1 MNTNQ
6 RDSAEKENDKSTRKV
21 QVEKKVLSRNDEVA
35 QSNYEWLSRHGTIA
49 LNFISSPGTGKTLL
63 LEKTLS
69 ALAGEI
75 ECAVLVG
82 DQQSDN
88 DARRLADKGAR
99 VQQIETGSS
108 CHLDAERVSKFLHQV
123 VFDTTRLLF
132 IENVG
137 NLICPAAY
145 RLGEKYRVTLLS
157 VPEGEDK
164 PVKYPPVF
172 ARADIIIL
180 TKVDLVEVLEFDM
193 QACLNNI
200 KSINPTAKVLQLSA
214 KTGVGMDQ
222 WLGCLREIAAVNR
235 AAT

>member
-1 MNTNQ
+1 MV
-6 RDSAEKENDKSTRKV
+6 ENGFGSDQEDNIGNRRTV

-35 QSNYEWLSRHGTIA
+35 QSNFEWLGRHGTIG

-63 LEKTLS
+63 LEKTLI
-69 ALAGEI
+69 ALDGQI
-75 ECAVLVG
+75 QCSVLVG

-88 DARRLADKGAR
+88 DARRLAGKGAK

-123 VFDTTRLLF
+123 VTEETRLLF

-145 RLGEKYRVTLLS
+145 RLGEKYKVTLLS

-164 PVKYPPVF
+164 PVKYPAVF
-172 ARADIIIL
+172 ARADIVIL
-180 TKVDLVEVLEFDM
+180 TKIDLVSVLEFDLDC
-193 QACLNNI
+193 CLANI
-200 KSINPTAKVLQLSA
+200 RSINPGAKIFQLSA
-214 KTGVGMDQ
+214 KTGVGMNE
-222 WLGCLREIAAVNR
+222 WITHLKTIAELGITHE
-235 AAT
+235 